1 MKILLNDYS
10 KRTDTKLSNLSK
22 HDSLHI
28 ETTTRCVLA
37 CPACPRTTWQNIL
50 KRPVIKSDLDIDIL
64 EKFLDC
70 DGGNRL
76 THFNL
81 CGDYGDSI
89 YYPDLVKLIER
100 FRNQVTF
107 KITTNGSRQS
117 DRFWYSLANVLT
129 ENDCIEFSIDGLE
142 DTNHLY
148 RVNSD
153 WHSIMRGMN
162 IMSQSPVQI
171 HWKTIVFKFNYDKLL
186 EIKNFAESKKTIFH
200 AEKTHR
206 YGDHTLVP
214 PDNCVENN
222 YLFQEEF
229 ITNHQIEIEP
239 RCEKDAKVISA
250 DGYLVPCDWIR
261 NPQTLYKSQLWKQ
274 KERWLDKVK
283 MQNNTY
289 DQAILAVR
297 DWENYVRQN
306 SLNGSDN
313 VDILCKMRCRK
324 GCVENNRIDL

>member
-1 MKILLNDYS
+1 MA
-10 KRTDTKLSNLSK
+10 
-22 HDSLHI
+22 LHI
-28 ETTTRCVLA
+28 ETTNRCVLA
-37 CPACPRTTWQNIL
+37 CPACPRTAWRDITKIPL
-50 KRPVIKSDLDIDIL
+50 EKSDLDVDLL

-70 DGGNRL
+70 DKGRQITEFVL
-76 THFNL
+76 S
-81 CGDYGDSI
+81 GDYGDCI
-89 YYPDLVKLIER
+89 YYPDLFKLIER
-100 FRNQVTF
+100 FRDRVCFNLV
-107 KITTNGSRQS
+107 TNGSRQTEK
-117 DRFWYSLANVLT
+117 FWRRLAELLT
-129 ENDCIEFSIDGLE
+129 DKDTITFSIDGTQH
-142 DTNHLY
+142 TNHLY
-148 RVNSD
+148 RINSD
-153 WHSIMRGMN
+153 WPSIMTGLD
-162 IMSQSPVQI
+162 IMAQSSARV

-186 EIKNFAESKKTIFH
+186 EIKNFAESKKAIFH

-206 YGDHTLVP
+206 YADQTLVP
-214 PDNCVENN
+214 PEDYVENN

-229 ITNHQIEIEP
+229 ITDHLIEIEP

-250 DGYLVPCDWIR
+250 DGYLLPCDWIR
-261 NPQTLYKSQLWKQ
+261 NPQTFYKSQLWKQ

-306 SLNGSDN
+306 SLTGTGK